1 MSLKMLWT
9 VPSLALL
16 GLPGCINAP
25 KDVDTNPAVAAEKRD
40 VDSWSHDI
48 HENSER
54 LMREGREIFRYD
66 TFGSEAFWGAKLR
79 LHEAIAGGANGGVGP
94 GVTAH
99 QALQLGLKVDIAKLP
114 RILGEAIRGGH
125 VSLDKVDTTLELLRA
140 DAVVGV
146 KAILGPDR
154 KSIVSVGFT
163 CALCH
168 STVDD
173 SFAKGIGR
181 RLDGWPN
188 RDLDVGTIVSIAPD
202 LSPIQN
208 LLGADRATVV
218 KVLKSWGPGHYDAEL
233 DKDGKAM
240 RPDGKSAATAIP
252 AAFGLAGQN
261 LHTYNGWGSV
271 PYWNAY
277 VAVTEMH
284 GSGTFFDPRL
294 KDPGKF
300 PVAAKNNLWNVRAT
314 DDRVTAKLPA
324 LHFYQLSIPAPKPKA
339 GSFDASAASRGK
351 GVFEGRARCASCH
364 VPPLFSEPGWA
375 MHTASEIGIDNFQAG
390 RSPDN
395 MYRTTPLAGLFVRE
409 KGGFYHDGRFPT
421 YRAVVDHYD
430 GHLRL
435 GLAEGEKRDLVEYLK
450 SL

>member
-1 MSLKMLWT
+1 MKRTLFFCS
-9 VPSLALL
+9 SFAALAIA
-16 GLPGCINAP
+16 GCINAP
-25 KDVDTNPAVAAEKRD
+25 KDVDTNPAVAVEKRD

-66 TFGSEAFWGAKLR
+66 TFGSEAFWGGKLR
-79 LHEAIAGGANGGVGP
+79 LHEAIAGSAHGGVGP

-125 VSLDKVDTTLELLRA
+125 VSLEKVDTTLELLRA

-154 KSIVSVGFT
+154 KSIVSMGIT

-173 SFAKGIGR
+173 SFARGIGR

-202 LSPIQN
+202 LSAIQN
-208 LLGADRATVV
+208 LLGADRDTVV

-277 VAVTEMH
+277 VAVTQMH
-284 GSGTFFDPRL
+284 GSGTYFDPRL
-294 KDPGKF
+294 RDAAKY
-300 PVAAKNNLWNVRAT
+300 PVAAKNNLWNVRAA

-324 LHFYQLSIPAPKPKA
+324 LHFYQLSIPAPKPKV
-339 GSFDASAASRGK
+339 GSFDAGAASRGK
-351 GVFEGRARCASCH
+351 ALFEGKARCATCH

-375 MHTASEIGIDNFQAG
+375 MHSAAEIGVDNFQAG

-409 KGGFYHDGRFPT
+409 KGGFYHDGRFNG

-435 GLAEGEKRDLVEYLK
+435 GLAEAEKRDLIEYLK